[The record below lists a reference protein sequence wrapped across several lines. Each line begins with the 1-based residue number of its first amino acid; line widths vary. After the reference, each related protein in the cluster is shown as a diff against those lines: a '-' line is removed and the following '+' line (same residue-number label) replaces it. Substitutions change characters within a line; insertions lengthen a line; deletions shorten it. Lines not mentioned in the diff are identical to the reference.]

1 MQYTPQIQP
10 PGIDFLGGF
19 LYFQG
24 CMGVV
29 YGSLEKCMGVGIN
42 VELEGDYEDYNKK
55 ISRKYPSEI
64 ARFL

>member
-29 YGSLEKCMGVGIN
+29 YGSLEKCMGVEIN
-42 VELEGDYEDYNKK
+42 VELAGDYEDYNRK
-55 ISRKYPSEI
+55 IGRKGGKSVC
-64 ARFL
+64 RK